1 MKRYGMLAVAILAGL
16 AMAWP
21 LFAQEGEGG
30 PERLPGCGSEGGPR
44 GGGRGRRG
52 RRRWMSAEDQEK
64 VFATIE
70 EQLGKMKAG
79 LEGMPRGREGWRDLS
94 EEERDELRGKFRK
107 MRDQRQKS
115 LAVIAEQIDKLKGP
129 RELRRKHEEVISK
142 LDAILK
148 SAQKEKATQTAESI
162 EEIIAVKKK
171 AFDAKLEALGF
182 DRDAGR
188 QRRERGPR

>member
-30 PERLPGCGSEGGPR
+30 PR
-44 GGGRGRRG
+44 GGDRERRG

-79 LEGMPRGREGWRDLS
+79 MEGMPRGREGWRDLS
-94 EEERDELRGKFRK
+94 DEERDKLREKFRT

-115 LAVIAEQIDKLKGP
+115 LAVIAEQIDKLEGP
-129 RELRRKHEEVISK
+129 RQLRQEHEETIGK

-162 EEIIAVKKK
+162 EKMIADKKK
-171 AFDAKLEALGF
+171 AFVSKLEALGF
-182 DRDAGR
+182 DPDAGS
-188 QRRERGPR
+188 QRRRGPRE

>member
-30 PERLPGCGSEGGPR
+30 PR
-44 GGGRGRRG
+44 GGGRGQRG
-52 RRRWMSAEDQEK
+52 RGRWMSAEDQEK

-79 LEGMPRGREGWRDLS
+79 MEGMPRGREGWRDLS
-94 EEERDELRGKFRK
+94 EEERDELREKFGK
-107 MRDQRQKS
+107 MRDQRQQS
-115 LAVIAEQIDKLKGP
+115 LAVIEKQIAKLKGP
-129 RELRRKHEEVISK
+129 RELRRKHEEIIGK

-162 EEIIAVKKK
+162 EKIIADKKK

-182 DRDAGR
+182 DPDAGS
-188 QRRERGPR
+188 QRRGRGPQ

>member
-1 MKRYGMLAVAILAGL
+1 MKRYGILAVAILLVL
-16 AMAWP
+16 AVAWP
-21 LFAQEGEGG
+21 LFAQEEEGG
-30 PERLPGCGSEGGPR
+30 RE
-44 GGGRGRRG
+44 RRG

-129 RELRRKHEEVISK
+129 RELRRKHEEVIGK
-142 LDAILK
+142 LEAILK
-148 SAQKEKATQTAESI
+148 SAQKEKATQTAEGI
-162 EEIIAVKKK
+162 EKIIADKKK

-182 DRDAGR
+182 DRDTGR
-188 QRRERGPR
+188 QRRGRGSRE

>member
-1 MKRYGMLAVAILAGL
+1 MKRYGMLAVAILLVL
-16 AMAWP
+16 AVAWP
-21 LFAQEGEGG
+21 LFAQEEKD
-30 PERLPGCGSEGGPR
+30 GPR
-44 GGGRGRRG
+44 GGGRERRG

-79 LEGMPRGREGWRDLS
+79 MEQMPRGREGWRDLS

-107 MRDQRQKS
+107 MRDQRQKT
-115 LAVIAEQIDKLKGP
+115 LAVIEEQIDKLKGP

-142 LDAILK
+142 LNAILK

-162 EEIIAVKKK
+162 EKMIADKKK
-171 AFDAKLEALGF
+171 AFDVKLEALGF
-182 DRDAGR
+182 DPDAGR
-188 QRRERGPR
+188 QRRQRGPR